1 MNGDD
6 RPGNETWVEV
16 ESRYLSLDGNTDF
29 DYMAPLEEPLR
40 ISITHLGKTNDLGI
54 FMRSPGRDLNLVR
67 GLIYNEGIIS
77 ELDSIDTL
85 TLEDNLAKIVLKDN
99 SPYDPS
105 EHNRNMMVTGSCG
118 LCGRISLHDHQ
129 PVDSNDIFSQ
139 DQIHDMHALA
149 KQKQRMFRE
158 TGGTH
163 GAAAFNSK
171 GDMIGCEEDV
181 GRHNAMDKLTGYLL
195 GESQA
200 PSVCTLSGRIS
211 YELVQ
216 KAIRSGYCILSAVGS
231 ATTLAIQLAREYDLT
246 LVSFAREDRMTVLSA
261 PRRIR

>member
-1 MNGDD
+1 MQQQ
-6 RPGNETWVEV
+6 
-16 ESRYLSLDGNTDF
+16 
-29 DYMAPLEEPLR
+29 
-40 ISITHLGKTNDLGI
+40 H
-54 FMRSPGRDLNLVR
+54 
-67 GLIYNEGIIS
+67 
-77 ELDSIDTL
+77 
-85 TLEDNLAKIVLKDN
+85 
-99 SPYDPS
+99 
-105 EHNRNMMVTGSCG
+105 
-118 LCGRISLHDHQ
+118 
-129 PVDSNDIFSQ
+129 
-139 DQIHDMHALA
+139 
-149 KQKQRMFRE
+149 MFRE

-195 GESQA
+195 TESLA

-246 LVSFAREDRMTVLSA
+246 LVSFARVDRMTVLSA